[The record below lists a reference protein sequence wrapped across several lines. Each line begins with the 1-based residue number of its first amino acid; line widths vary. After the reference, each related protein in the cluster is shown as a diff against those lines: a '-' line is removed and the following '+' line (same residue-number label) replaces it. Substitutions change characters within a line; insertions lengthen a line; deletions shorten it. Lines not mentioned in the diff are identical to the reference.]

1 MADGSAT
8 VPGATTEAAGSSGA
22 EARVAD
28 AALEAGAEK
37 STMPKEHTAL
47 PKASKGV
54 VGHDVRPPSPL
65 VVPLAVEEDKVEE
78 TKCEEARP

>member
-1 MADGSAT
+1 VEESTAAADGLGGGERLVSMADGSAT

-54 VGHDVRPPSPL
+54 VRH
-65 VVPLAVEEDKVEE
+65 AVQ
-78 TKCEEARP
+78 P